1 MERLLKKTWKKVYIN
16 LIFNKFELS
25 FFTVYPEQN
34 LNKDIMAISN
44 FESRKLALKEKRK
57 FIENDKSLTKFE
69 RKNELK
75 KLERQ
80 LTLGVPFDSI
90 IIASDGD
97 KLTEILSHLAF
108 YDINANNTFI
118 YGTSLWEDT
127 NKKDKVF
134 ENTYFVSNL
143 KSKESSFVKNYKDVF
158 SRDPSSVS
166 FHLFDLIDLVNDSK
180 FYDIYPE
187 DKVFLENIQ
196 IAFLSLVMLKEKHL
210 LRKIRLEKQKMFLA
224 VS

>member
-1 MERLLKKTWKKVYIN
+1 M
-16 LIFNKFELS
+16 
-25 FFTVYPEQN
+25 
-34 LNKDIMAISN
+34 
-44 FESRKLALKEKRK
+44 KEK
-57 FIENDKSLTKFE
+57 S
-69 RKNELK
+69 ELK

-97 KLTEILSHLAF
+97 RLTEILSHLAF

-134 ENTYFVSNL
+134 ENTFFVSNL

-180 FYDIYPE
+180 FYDVYPQ
-187 DKVFLENIQ
+187 DKVFFGEYTNSLLKSGYIKRETFIKKNKAGKTKNIFSCQ
-196 IAFLSLVMLKEKHL
+196 LNEI
-210 LRKIRLEKQKMFLA
+210 
-224 VS
+224 

>member
-1 MERLLKKTWKKVYIN
+1 M
-16 LIFNKFELS
+16 
-25 FFTVYPEQN
+25 
-34 LNKDIMAISN
+34 
-44 FESRKLALKEKRK
+44 
-57 FIENDKSLTKFE
+57 
-69 RKNELK
+69 
-75 KLERQ
+75 
-80 LTLGVPFDSI
+80 
-90 IIASDGD
+90 
-97 KLTEILSHLAF
+97 
-108 YDINANNTFI
+108 
-118 YGTSLWEDT
+118 WEDT

-158 SRDPSSVS
+158 SREPSSVS

-187 DKVFLENIQ
+187 DKVFLENTQ

-210 LRKIRLEKQKMFLA
+210 SRKISQEKQKMFLA

>member
-1 MERLLKKTWKKVYIN
+1 MEERIYKSNT
-16 LIFNKFELS
+16 FNKFELS

-80 LTLGVPFDSI
+80 LTLGVPFDSVI
-90 IIASDGD
+90 VASDGD

-118 YGTSLWEDT
+118 YGTGLWEDT

-158 SRDPSSVS
+158 SREPSSVS

-187 DKVFLENIQ
+187 DKVFGEYTN
-196 IAFLSLVMLKEKHL
+196 SLLKSGYVKRETFIK
-210 LRKIRLEKQKMFLA
+210 KNKSGKTKNVFSCRLNEI
-224 VS
+224 